1 MKNTVLFLFI
11 TSIFLTGSVFAQG
24 GAVATAQKP
33 VSNAPRQGDDTVKG
47 YMFGPGD
54 EITGK
59 VGFEP
64 DYNFVAVVDENGRI
78 EVPFSDKPVMV
89 QCKTEREVR
98 SELTDLLKRDLRNPQ
113 LNLQTTK
120 RSRPLTSIYGA
131 VVNAARVDLIHRAT
145 LMELIVAAGGT
156 TDQASGLVQVY
167 RVQTP
172 PCTDETD
179 ANKWKAESGDAG
191 EIPSKIYTLSALS
204 LGNQESNPVIL
215 PGDIIEVQKAA
226 PAYITG
232 EVIAPQAIFLKE
244 RGTTLQEALSMIS
257 GTTPTAKTKEIKIY
271 RLKPG
276 SSPSSRD
283 RGEPILVNFELI
295 KAGKAKDVLLQ
306 PYDIVQVDKAKK
318 PLALTILEFA
328 AGMGKQAVQ
337 SAANSTGS
345 RLIYY

>member
-11 TSIFLTGSVFAQG
+11 ISIFLTGAVFAQD

-33 VSNAPRQGDDTVKG
+33 VSNSPRPGDDIVKG

-64 DYNFVAVVDENGRI
+64 EYNFVAVVDENGRI
-78 EVPFSDKPVMV
+78 EVPFSDKPVVV

-120 RSRPLTSIYGA
+120 RSRAFTSIYGA
-131 VVNAARVDLIHRAT
+131 VTNAAHIELSKRAT

-156 TDQASGLVQVY
+156 TEQASGSVQVF
-167 RVQTP
+167 RIQAP
-172 PCTDETD
+172 PCTASDD
-179 ANKWKAESGDAG
+179 ANRWKAESGDPS
-191 EIPSKIYTLSALS
+191 EIPSKIYSLSSLS
-204 LGNQESNPVIL
+204 LGSEESNPVIL
-215 PGDIIEVQKAA
+215 PGDIIHVQKAA

-232 EVIAPQAIFLKE
+232 EVIAPQGIFLKE
-244 RGTTLQEALSMIS
+244 NGTTLQEALGMIS
-257 GTTPTAKTKEIKIY
+257 GTTQTAKTKEIKIF

-276 SSPSSRD
+276 SSPTSKDRD
-283 RGEPILVNFELI
+283 VIVANLDMI
-295 KAGKAKDVLLQ
+295 KTGKQKDILLQ

-328 AGMGKQAVQ
+328 IGAGKQAVQ

-345 RLIYY
+345 KIIYY

>member
-1 MKNTVLFLFI
+1 MKNTVLFLLI
-11 TSIFLTGSVFAQG
+11 TSIFLTGSVLAQD

-33 VSNAPRQGDDTVKG
+33 VSSAPRQGDDSVKG

-64 DYNFVAVVDENGRI
+64 EYNFVAVVDENGRI

-89 QCKTEREVR
+89 QCKTERDVR
-98 SELTDLLKRDLRNPQ
+98 TELTGLLGVYLKNPQ
-113 LNLQTTK
+113 LNIQTTK
-120 RSRPLTSIYGA
+120 RSRAFTSIYGA
-131 VVNAARVDLIHRAT
+131 VPTAARIELTRRAT

-156 TDQASGLVQVY
+156 TDQASGIVQVF
-167 RVQTP
+167 RIQAP
-172 PCTDETD
+172 PCSGQEDPD
-179 ANKWKAESGDAG
+179 RWKAETGDAG
-191 EIPSKIYTLSALS
+191 EIPSKIYSLSALS

-276 SSPSSRD
+276 SSPTSRE
-283 RGEPILVNFELI
+283 RGEPIIVNFELI
-295 KAGKAKDVLLQ
+295 RAGKQKDVLLQ

-328 AGMGKQAVQ
+328 IGAGKQAVQ

-345 RLIYY
+345 KIIYY